1 MKLAWPEIQNRLQN
15 ESFELVS
22 GAGVG
27 TSWGASWT
35 TSWAPSELRKQNI
48 RTGENTRKRPMV
60 RDRCARC
67 QRKMATETKCSQHCN
82 RIVIFRAAGDVNMV
96 DS

>member
-22 GAGVG
+22 GTGVG
-27 TSWGASWT
+27 TSWEASWT
-35 TSWAPSELRKQNI
+35 TSWAPSELRKQEI
-48 RTGENTRKRPMV
+48 RTRGNTRKRPMV
-60 RDRCARC
+60 RDLRARC

-82 RIVIFRAAGDVNMV
+82 RFVIFRANDDVNMV